1 MNHLGRQ
8 QKCGAF
14 GALERGRCTERY
26 VRHDDA
32 VFPPTFPLF
41 LSVVSLPISRGA
53 RANTFS
59 VAFVYSPIPNTRA
72 AVQNGSLSLGKLML
86 IRR

>member
-14 GALERGRCTERY
+14 GALERGRFTERY

-32 VFPPTFPLF
+32 VFPPTRPTFPLF
-41 LSVVSLPISRGA
+41 LSVVSPNFAG
-53 RANTFS
+53 RA
-59 VAFVYSPIPNTRA
+59 
-72 AVQNGSLSLGKLML
+72 G
-86 IRR
+86 